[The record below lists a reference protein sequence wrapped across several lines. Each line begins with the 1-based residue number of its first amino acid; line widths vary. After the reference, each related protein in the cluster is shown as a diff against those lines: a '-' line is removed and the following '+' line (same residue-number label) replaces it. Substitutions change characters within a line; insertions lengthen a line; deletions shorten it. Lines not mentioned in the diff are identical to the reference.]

1 MNLINQL
8 LEHFFR
14 KKIYS
19 PFTDNIWGVDLADV
33 QLMSKYNKERIRFLL
48 CGIARFSKYK
58 WIVPLN
64 NKNGLSIVNASQ
76 TTLDNSRK
84 KPNKIWIGQGSE
96 FYNNSFKNGLKT
108 II

>member
-1 MNLINQL
+1 MNFINQL

-48 CGIARFSKYK
+48 CGIVRFSKCK